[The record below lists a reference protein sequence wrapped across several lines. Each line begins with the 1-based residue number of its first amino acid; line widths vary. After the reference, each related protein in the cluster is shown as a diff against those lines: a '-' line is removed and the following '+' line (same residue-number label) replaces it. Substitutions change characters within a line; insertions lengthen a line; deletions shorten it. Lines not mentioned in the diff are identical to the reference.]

1 MNGTI
6 ELNDIILHAYH
17 GVFEQERQI
26 GGTYRVSLRLT
37 ADYSKACASDA
48 LTDTIDYAAVVAAT
62 SEEMA
67 TPSNLIEHVTARIGQ
82 RLLHDFPMLL
92 TVEVRLCKQHPPIPG
107 TQIAEACFCQCFSR
121 ADNPHKPL

>member
-26 GGTYRVSLRLT
+26 GGTYRVCLRLT

-48 LTDTIDYAAVVAAT
+48 LADTINYAAVTAAIT
-62 SEEMA
+62 KEMDI
-67 TPSNLIEHVTARIGQ
+67 PSRLIEHVAARIGQ
-82 RLLHDFPMLL
+82 RLLNDFPMLQ

-107 TQIAEACFCQCFSR
+107 TEIAEACFCQCFSR
-121 ADNPHKPL
+121 TDSPHKPS